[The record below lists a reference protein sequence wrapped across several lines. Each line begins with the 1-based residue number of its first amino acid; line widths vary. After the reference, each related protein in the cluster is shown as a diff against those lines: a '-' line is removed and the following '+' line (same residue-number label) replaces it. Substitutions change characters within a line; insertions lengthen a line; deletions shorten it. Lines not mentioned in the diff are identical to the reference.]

1 MTDIKQFSVIIDGTR
16 YVAGFNCQPGTS
28 DRFSDE
34 NLSNIFET
42 IAKPVRILLDD
53 ENVYKK

>member
-16 YVAGFNCQPGTS
+16 YVAGFNCQPGAS

-53 ENVYKK
+53 EN

>member
-16 YVAGFNCQPGTS
+16 YVAGFNCQPGT
-28 DRFSDE
+28 RNKFSDE

-42 IAKPVRILLDD
+42 VANPVRILLD
-53 ENVYKK
+53 EEKVYTN